1 MEILLPIRIR
11 ICTVVLRR
19 SGARL
24 SMRGNQKPCGYYST
38 DRSIKLQAGCYP
50 MVTLYCGE
58 TKLIVVRGSGG
69 ASAARRRP
77 PSSPGAQC
85 PAGYNRNPTR
95 FPDSMVDYGTQTK
108 FERHRSHFADCSKWS
123 RNSWSL
129 LLVDLMWP
137 SGKFSDTKCLQ
148 WAPKSATTSDS
159 NQAPISTRPAWA
171 PSTSQ
176 STARAGWYRA
186 PKCVRSGPKMMLKLP
201 CVALT
206 WLKNSSNDD
215 GLIME
220 RGTER
225 FFAMMSY
232 IAARHGVMP
241 AIYETGSQNLGEN
254 RLEHQMK
261 LRAGSF

>member
-1 MEILLPIRIR
+1 MLPNGD
-11 ICTVVLRR
+11 CVLRKNQVDR
-19 SGARL
+19 RPRIWRGA
-24 SMRGNQKPCGYYST
+24 
-38 DRSIKLQAGCYP
+38 
-50 MVTLYCGE
+50 
-58 TKLIVVRGSGG
+58 GG
-69 ASAARRRP
+69 LGHLASASAARRRP

-171 PSTSQ
+171 PSGAHRTRRVQGERPGEVPRPGGSGAEMCARKR
-176 STARAGWYRA
+176 SKMMRFEGCCTPRAGTRQR
-186 PKCVRSGPKMMLKLP
+186 PL
-201 CVALT
+201 
-206 WLKNSSNDD
+206 
-215 GLIME
+215 
-220 RGTER
+220 
-225 FFAMMSY
+225 
-232 IAARHGVMP
+232 
-241 AIYETGSQNLGEN
+241 
-254 RLEHQMK
+254 
-261 LRAGSF
+261 AG